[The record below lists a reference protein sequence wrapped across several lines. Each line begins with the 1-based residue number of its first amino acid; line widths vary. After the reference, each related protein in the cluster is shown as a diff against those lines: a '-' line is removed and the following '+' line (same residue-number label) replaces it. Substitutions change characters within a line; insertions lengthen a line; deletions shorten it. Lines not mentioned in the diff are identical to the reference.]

1 MGSSI
6 MQERR
11 TTIRISHAAR
21 TQYCP
26 SGDLIPRDGRI
37 TNLSERGVH
46 LLAQESHRVGE
57 RVTLSFSLPGEEEP
71 LTATGVVRW
80 TDPQARRGRHAMGL
94 EWLPLGE
101 TSRHRLGTFLGR
113 TEQAASGQVVA
124 ASPRSWT
131 MARTLVFRAG
141 VAFAIL
147 AGIVVARW
155 AFIIQ
160 HDNQQLGVA
169 LQQRNAIIHELEER
183 EVSLQQEMAATHSQ
197 LAATLDEITRL
208 AYETTGLQQEAKDF
222 HHDVQRLNEEV
233 ERFQGSYARAQ
244 EDRERLMQRVLGL
257 EQERT
262 QLAQEREEL
271 ARKLASIPQLRKAIR
286 EAINARRQA
295 RRLGR
300 QARPQSTDTLESVDG
315 NRGYVIRG
323 GRLTWGAIPIG
334 STMTIHVH
342 EPEALSSVPTPALVR
357 PTANE

>member
-1 MGSSI
+1 

-11 TTIRISHAAR
+11 TTIRIARAAR

-57 RVTLSFSLPGEEEP
+57 RVTLSFSFPGEEEP

-113 TEQAASGQVVA
+113 TEQAASGQAVA

-131 MARTLVFRAG
+131 MARTLVFRTG
-141 VAFAIL
+141 VVFAIL
-147 AGIVVARW
+147 AGIAVAQW
-155 AFIIQ
+155 AFTIQ
-160 HDNQQLGVA
+160 RDNQQFGVA
-169 LQQRNAIIHELEER
+169 LQQRNAIIHALEER
-183 EVSLQQEMAATHSQ
+183 EVSLQQEMAATQAQ
-197 LAATLDEITRL
+197 LAATFDEVTRL
-208 AYETTGLQQEAKDF
+208 AYETTGLQEEAKDF
-222 HHDVQRLNEEV
+222 HHDVQRLNQEV
-233 ERFQGSYARAQ
+233 ERFQASYVRAQ
-244 EDRERLMQRVLGL
+244 EERERLVQRVLDL

-262 QLAQEREEL
+262 QLAREREAL
-271 ARKLASIPQLRKAIR
+271 ARKLASIPELRKAIR
-286 EAINARRQA
+286 EAIIVRRHAQHLVRQA
-295 RRLGR
+295 SR
-300 QARPQSTDTLESVDG
+300 QSPDTLASVEG
-315 NRGYVIRG
+315 NRGYLIWDG
-323 GRLTWGAIPIG
+323 QSTWGDVPVG

-342 EPEALSSVPTPALVR
+342 EPEALSPVPTPALVT